1 MATYYSDLWRLGRAA
16 FESDVDSIACT
27 VRIPDGTAIAEN
39 DVIKLVNLPAGTLV
53 TSVVQEIPVDIA
65 TTIASST
72 LNLGSVA
79 VTGDLALGV
88 NTCTSPALATT
99 NAYSATDDDLK
110 ITVGAVTSG
119 TTTAGRKLHYVIGIA
134 RFKDNTVAYDWN
146 GLASE
151 RIDGVRYSDTESTS
165 G

>member
-1 MATYYSDLWRLGRAA
+1 MATYYSDLWRLGRSA
-16 FESDVDSIACT
+16 FEGDVDSFACT
-27 VRIPDGTAIAEN
+27 VRFPSGTAIAEN

-53 TSVVQEIPVDIA
+53 TRVVQEIPVDLA
-65 TTIASST
+65 SAVASST

-79 VTGDLALGV
+79 VTGDLALATD
-88 NTCTSPALATT
+88 TCTSPALATT
-99 NAYSATDDDLK
+99 NAYSTTDDDLK

-119 TTTAGRKLHYVIGIA
+119 ATTAGRKIHYVIGLA

-151 RIDGVRYSDTESTS
+151 RIDGARYSDSESTS